1 MALERKM
8 DQEHLR
14 HHQLN
19 ITVNFIFS
27 FNVSFKNIS
36 IGISILPAV
45 CPVIACVGVG
55 GGVPPELGK
64 LPPPVFEMLL
74 FTGDIW
80 KLLLLLLL
88 ISMDWF
94 WRTTILLRQ
103 LPALKEVMT
112 VRRIGSLCVPWCCSH
127 SWISLASRSYKAAL
141 NPPEIN
147 QMLKGVAPVRFS
159 QSLKES
165 QGYYI

>member
-1 MALERKM
+1 M

-14 HHQLN
+14 QYQLN

-88 ISMDWF
+88 LRKIETLIVYLLFLSCLPPHLRPWKVF
-94 WRTTILLRQ
+94 WILKPTFSTTFEANI
-103 LPALKEVMT
+103 
-112 VRRIGSLCVPWCCSH
+112 RIMIYGC
-127 SWISLASRSYKAAL
+127 
-141 NPPEIN
+141 
-147 QMLKGVAPVRFS
+147 
-159 QSLKES
+159 
-165 QGYYI
+165 